1 MGWIGDGFAVLPHV
15 GKGPGE
21 QVGVALIAKAKDHR
35 GAHVE
40 GVAVALEAA
49 SGSARDQVTLQHQHL
64 GALGGELGGR
74 HQAAN
79 TRANHDGV

>member
-1 MGWIGDGFAVLPHV
+1 MLPHI
-15 GKGPGE
+15 GEGAGE
-21 QVGVALIAKAKDHR
+21 QVGMALIAKAKDHR

-40 GVAVALEAA
+40 GVALAFEAA

-64 GALGGELGGR
+64 GALGSELGGR

-79 TRANHDGV
+79 ARANYDGI